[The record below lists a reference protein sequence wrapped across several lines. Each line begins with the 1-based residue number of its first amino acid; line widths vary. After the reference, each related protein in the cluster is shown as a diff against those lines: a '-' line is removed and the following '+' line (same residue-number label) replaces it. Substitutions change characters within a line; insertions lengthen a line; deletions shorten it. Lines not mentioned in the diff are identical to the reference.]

1 MKCFIQPEMKL
12 RACGKSNKS
21 VKRSQEAPGNMAHIL
36 LKCLTV
42 ICDSTCLKSN
52 SAPIRVD
59 LVCSPVILS
68 LTFIMYVHLNMR
80 DVTQISDFLVFE
92 CTNRDVR
99 LWVYRTISVFSFLC
113 FQVLRIAHLT
123 LLLNYFAIIF
133 TENIWKYIKKMNIEI
148 TCIVVCT
155 LIPAHSRTIFFFIF
169 CYYILFLFRFQLLI
183 SMQIHISI

>member
-99 LWVYRTISVFSFLC
+99 L
-113 FQVLRIAHLT
+113 
-123 LLLNYFAIIF
+123 
-133 TENIWKYIKKMNIEI
+133 
-148 TCIVVCT
+148 
-155 LIPAHSRTIFFFIF
+155 
-169 CYYILFLFRFQLLI
+169 
-183 SMQIHISI
+183 